1 MRATHRIEQVQ
12 RLLEEQTLDA
22 IIVRANSD
30 LFWLTGF
37 EDVFDTEQAHVAI
50 ITRRDCIL
58 HTDTRYE
65 PAMREKS
72 SEEGIWQIDA
82 SRDREVEFI
91 SRMLADLKL
100 VTGRIAIDEAM
111 PLSLYRKYS
120 DAMPNARFKER
131 SDDILKLR
139 AVKDADE
146 IATMK
151 RAQDIA
157 SQAFMETISNLKP
170 GMSERDVSLELEF
183 AMKRLGASELAFA
196 NIVASGPNGAKPHA
210 VPSNRQLEAGDF
222 VVFDFGARVGGYC
235 SDTTRTVCI
244 GAANDE
250 QIRVY
255 EAVRRANEWVA
266 ANIKPGVTG
275 ARMHELAESELA
287 KAGFAN
293 KMGHSLGHGVGID
306 IHELPLLSPTNKEAL
321 VAGNVVTD
329 EPGIYLPG
337 EMGVRIED
345 CGVVTE
351 NGFESFCDITHELMM
366 IE

>member
-1 MRATHRIEQVQ
+1 MRAFHRIEQVQ

-50 ITRRDCIL
+50 VTRQDCIL
-58 HTDTRYE
+58 HTDTRYVT
-65 PAMREKS
+65 AMREKS
-72 SEEGIWQIDA
+72 HEEGIWQIDA
-82 SRDREVEFI
+82 SRDREVEFVA
-91 SRMLADLKL
+91 RMLEELKL
-100 VTGRIAIDEAM
+100 VTGRVAIDETM
-111 PLSLYRKYS
+111 PLNLYRMYS

-131 SDDILKLR
+131 SNDILKLR

-146 IATMK
+146 IVLMK
-151 RAQDIA
+151 QAQAIA
-157 SQAFMETISNLKP
+157 SRAFLNTLANMQP

-244 GAANDE
+244 GGASDE
-250 QIRVY
+250 QVRVY

-275 ARMHELAESELA
+275 AQMHTLAEGELA

-306 IHELPLLSPTNKEAL
+306 IHELPVLSPTNKEAL
-321 VAGNVVTD
+321 VVGNVVTD

-351 NGFESFCDITHELMM
+351 TGFESFCDITHELMM